1 MKSLKRNFHFN
12 EIDSTSA
19 FLKCR
24 RLFLRNFTFV
34 SADFQT
40 AGHGRMGRTWISG
53 KGENL
58 LFSLLIKDKKLIK
71 NFSSVSL
78 AIAVT
83 IFKTLEEFG
92 FNDISIKWPN
102 DVYASGK
109 KICGILLESVVD
121 NAKISNLIVGV
132 GLNVNA
138 KAFKGEFITP
148 PTSMFLQTG
157 EEFPLDIVKKKVYK
171 NLKKELLALK
181 KGKSDYLEI
190 ARQNNFLKNKK
201 VFAEINGQI
210 TEIFV
215 KDIDNNNAL
224 VYEVDGK
231 ENTIFAGE
239 ITFHI

>member
-1 MKSLKRNFHFN
+1 MKTLKRNFHFDK
-12 EIDSTSA
+12 IDSTSA

-40 AGHGRMGRTWISG
+40 AGHGRMGRTWVSG
-53 KGENL
+53 KDEHL
-58 LFSLLIKDKKLIK
+58 LFSVLIKDKKLI
-71 NFSSVSL
+71 NQFSSVSL
-78 AIAVT
+78 AVAVT
-83 IFKTLEEFG
+83 IFKTLGEFG

-109 KICGILLESVVD
+109 KICGVLLESISD
-121 NAKISNLIVGV
+121 NGEISSLIIGV

-138 KAFKGEFITP
+138 KEFKGEFITP

-157 EEFPLDIVKKKVYK
+157 EEFPLDIVKKKIYK
-171 NLKKELLALK
+171 NLKNELKLLK
-181 KGKSDYLEI
+181 KGKSDYLSV
-190 ARQNNFLKNKK
+190 ARQNNFLLSKK
-201 VFAEINGQI
+201 VFAEINGEKAQI
-210 TEIFV
+210 LV
-215 KDIDNNNAL
+215 KGIANDNCL
-224 VYEVDGK
+224 IYELNGK

>member
-24 RLFLRNFTFV
+24 RFFLRNFTFV

-40 AGHGRMGRTWISG
+40 AGHGRMGRTWVS
-53 KGENL
+53 KKKENL
-58 LFSLLIKDKKLIK
+58 LFSLLIKDKTLIS
-71 NFSSVSL
+71 NYSAVSVCV
-78 AIAVT
+78 AVS

-109 KICGILLESVVD
+109 KICGVLLESTSD
-121 NAKISNLIVGV
+121 NCEISSLIIGV

-138 KAFKGEFITP
+138 KEFKGDFITP

-157 EEFPLDIVKKKVYK
+157 EEFPLDVVKKKVYK
-171 NLKKELLALK
+171 NLKKELILLK

-190 ARQNNFLKNKK
+190 AKQNNFLKNKK
-201 VFAEINGQI
+201 VFAEINGKI
-210 TEIFV
+210 TEILV
-215 KDIDNNNAL
+215 KDIADNNSL
-224 VYEVDGK
+224 VYIEDGK
-231 ENTIFAGE
+231 EKNIFSGE